1 LAKLVTDTS
10 AESRK
15 VDKKTA
21 LALWDSA
28 ILPPASRKRRGADD
42 GDEDQTLKD
51 DESQNIMNFTV
62 ITKRGNKQ
70 LVSTFSPRL
79 REEIH

>member
-1 LAKLVTDTS
+1 
-10 AESRK
+10 

-28 ILPPASRKRRGADD
+28 ILPPASRKRRADD

-51 DESQNIMNFTV
+51 DESRNIMNFTV

-70 LVSTFSPRL
+70 LVSTFFLRL